1 MSVVTMEQDQSVK
14 TRELLISLRILSD
27 ADANLVL
34 LAHQRGISY
43 RDIAEAWGVAPV
55 IVARRLRTALV
66 RMGEARREASGGL

>member
-55 IVARRLRTALV
+55 IIARRLRAALV